1 MLHPLLVDTFL
12 ILFRF
17 FPSYLEI
24 SLVLLRKKLFLIE
37 LISVSFENKQE
48 LVKILLEKIL
58 LLVVWAAL
66 SSQLFKHVH

>member
-12 ILFRF
+12 ILLRF

-37 LISVSFENKQE
+37 PISVSFENKQE